1 MNTADNQG
9 KLTQIAQPK
18 ALQDG
23 RIIPPPPVIPADEIE
38 STEEWGYEDSGF
50 TINDRG
56 HATFIGKRYGL
67 SGLEM
72 PVLVPW
78 IGEMMDVQIRRD
90 EVNHS
95 QYPKDIPAA
104 GSHAAFESEVRELL
118 APDQISQDDKIRLRH
133 GHGQTQEEMY
143 NIKYG
148 RLKRIPD
155 LVVFPTEEEQVHA
168 LVKAA
173 VRHGVVLI
181 PFGGGTSVTEALAC
195 PENETRYI
203 VSVDMKRMNRIL
215 WIDRTNRMAC
225 IQAGAVGRHMV
236 RQLEGYGFTM
246 GHEPD
251 SIEFSTLGGWIAT
264 NASGMKK
271 NKYGN
276 IEDLVLD
283 VHVVTVQGE
292 LRRSSAAPRES
303 VGTDPRQW
311 IFGSEGNLGII
322 TSAIVKLFELPEVK
336 RYGSIIF
343 PSFEEGS
350 AFMYKLAKAGNPPA
364 SVRLVD
370 NVQFQFSMALK
381 PASAG
386 MAALKKKFEKML
398 VTQVKGFDPL
408 KMVASTLVF
417 EGSAEAVAAQ
427 EKMVYRVAAEH
438 GGLKG
443 GSENGAKGY
452 ELTFGIAYLRD
463 WIMKHYLLGE
473 SFETSVP
480 WSQLLTLCEN
490 TKKRIFDEHKAMGL
504 PGKPFV
510 TCRVTQVYDTGACVY
525 FYLGISYKGVENP
538 PKTFAV
544 LENAARDEIL
554 RSGGSLSHHHGI
566 GKLRQHFLP
575 QIMSDTMLEWNQL
588 LKDAVD
594 PDNIFGVGNFYRKG
608 VSAHGSEDLSDNVA
622 GDATE
627 HAAEQVATAGEPV

>member
-1 MNTADNQG
+1 MSIADSHDHETSRG
-9 KLTQIAQPK
+9 PGALVERLK
-18 ALQDG
+18 ANADS
-23 RIIPPPPVIPADEIE
+23 RIFPPPPLIPADEIE
-38 STEEWGYEDSGF
+38 SPDEWGFKDSGF
-50 TINDRG
+50 TINERG
-56 HATFIGKRYGL
+56 HATFTGSRYGL
-67 SGLEM
+67 SGVEM

-78 IGEMMDVQIRRD
+78 ICEMM
-90 EVNHS
+90 EVEVKREVVNPS
-95 QYPKDIPAA
+95 QYPAPVPIAVAHPDFEAAVAKILPA
-104 GSHAAFESEVRELL
+104 
-118 APDQISQDDKIRLRH
+118 DQISRDPQVRLRH

-148 RLKRIPD
+148 KLKRVPD
-155 LVVFPTEEEQVHA
+155 LVVWPTEEAQVSS
-168 LVKAA
+168 LVQAA
-173 VRHGVVLI
+173 VEHGVVLI

-195 PENETRYI
+195 PENESRLI

-215 WIDRTNRMAC
+215 WIDPVNRMAC
-225 IQAGAVGRHMV
+225 IQAGAVGRHLV
-236 RQLEGYGFTM
+236 KQLAGYGFII

-276 IEDLVLD
+276 IENLVLD
-283 VHVVTVQGE
+283 VNVVTANGE
-292 LRRSSAAPRES
+292 LRRSSVAPRES

-322 TSAIVKLFELPEVK
+322 TSAVVKLFEQPEVK

-343 PSFEEGS
+343 PSFEQGT
-350 AFMYKLAKAGNPPA
+350 AFMYELAKAGNPPA

-386 MAALKKKFEKML
+386 LKAMKKKLEKAI
-398 VTQVKGFDPL
+398 VTGLKGFEPS

-427 EKMVYRVAAEH
+427 EKTVYRIAARH
-438 GGLKG
+438 GGMKA
-443 GSENGAKGY
+443 GSENGEKGY

-473 SFETSVP
+473 SFETSIP
-480 WSQLLTLCEN
+480 WSQLLSMVEN
-490 TKKRIFDEHKAMGL
+490 TKARIFKEHKALGL

-510 TCRVTQVYDTGACVY
+510 TARVTQVYDTGACVY

-538 PKTFAV
+538 PKIFNII
-544 LENAARDEIL
+544 ENAARDEIL

-575 QIMSDTMLEWNQL
+575 EIMSETAIDWNRRM
-588 LKDAVD
+588 KAAVD
-594 PDNIFGVGNFYRKG
+594 PGNVFGIGNLYG
-608 VSAHGSEDLSDNVA
+608 AAPHGHTEAQHDAQPNQTASALA
-622 GDATE
+622 GGQA
-627 HAAEQVATAGEPV
+627 